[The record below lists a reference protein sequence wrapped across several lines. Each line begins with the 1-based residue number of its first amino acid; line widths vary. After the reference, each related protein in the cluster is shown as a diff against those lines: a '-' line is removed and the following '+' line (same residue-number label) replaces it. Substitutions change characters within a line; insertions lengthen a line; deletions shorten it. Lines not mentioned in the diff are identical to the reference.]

1 MALDQWSMSNT
12 RWRQLLN
19 WVNLRPEESERTL
32 FMFAFYTTTSI
43 GLVWLEACTIA
54 LFLETYGA
62 ENGLPWIYIAS
73 AAIGSGLGFLY
84 SRLQSLL
91 PLRWVIVLTGF
102 LIALPIFLFRL
113 GLNNL
118 SASGLG
124 MLTLAAVTIFLMR
137 LWLEAIYVLSDLNTS
152 ITANQLF
159 NIREIKRTFPLISS
173 GILVAD
179 VISGFSLT
187 FLIQLIGLKNVVVLA
202 ALMMVIGAIILLYLG
217 KAYRRSF
224 PDNRHRHP
232 DLRQSEFSHN
242 RQIRGPLQRYVV
254 LLVLF
259 FILAQVL
266 FLLIDFQFL
275 AQLQQRNTQEQI
287 AIFLGFFSGVLG
299 IFELSIQWLVSSRV
313 IERIGVFAAAQLL
326 PLSIAMIG
334 SIATIIASFSLK
346 SPLFISLVVLKFLD
360 ELFHY
365 TLFTGISP
373 VLFQPIPDTLRS
385 RIQSGVRGIAEPLST
400 GATGL
405 ALLGLVWF
413 SHNSALSHNLV
424 SWLFPAIV
432 FLAVVWL
439 ITISLLRTNYVGLLV
454 IGAERGQLSGDV
466 DLRALQQ
473 AVIEALEQPGTEAHK
488 RSCIELLIQLDPK
501 NVSSVLGPLL
511 IKLPPSLQRQILEAM
526 LAEAIQTQ
534 SRGAY
539 LNQVRQLIN
548 PPTPPEVRAVALR
561 YVWLT
566 ESDPDLDQLQPYLQ
580 PNEDPIVRGTA
591 ASLMLRRGTSIQ
603 KAEATNTLRLMLM
616 HREEQE
622 RIMGCRALAEAMYLQ
637 ALRVHIPKLL
647 QDESLRVRCALLDAI
662 AATHLEEYYP
672 SLLKGL
678 QYKSTRESAMRA
690 LVRLEDEAIP
700 MLVKLAEDHQKP
712 GLVKLYAWKTIGQ
725 IGSPE
730 ALNVLVSHLS
740 TNWGT
745 DRGRILKIL
754 LEMPN
759 DAGIEGTLER
769 IGRQGTEQLI
779 DQEML
784 FIAQL
789 SAAAI
794 DLQVGAINNLEEDL
808 LHRALRDLQTDAEDR
823 LFQLLKFLYPINT
836 IKAAAFNLQSSSRSS
851 RARGLEI
858 LDNTLDLAH
867 KRLLLSVFDR
877 PSDQETLP
885 NLSGLNSYQPLS
897 PQERL
902 RRLVSLRYF
911 LSDWALACCFHLARR
926 KRWGIAANHTLACLK
941 HPRGF
946 VREAVLAYLAEV
958 YPRILERVLPMLKT
972 DPDSLVAD
980 QVRKLTCEVHKK
992 S

>member
-1 MALDQWSMSNT
+1 
-12 RWRQLLN
+12 
-19 WVNLRPEESERTL
+19 
-32 FMFAFYTTTSI
+32 MFAFYTTTSI

-54 LFLETYGA
+54 LFLQTYGA

-84 SRLQSLL
+84 SRMQSLL
-91 PLRWVIVLTGF
+91 PLRWVIVVTGF

-113 GLNNL
+113 GLDNL
-118 SASGLG
+118 AASGIGVLS
-124 MLTLAAVTIFLMR
+124 LAAVTIFLMR

-187 FLIQLIGLKNVVVLA
+187 FLIQTIGLKNVLVLA
-202 ALMMVIGAIILLYLG
+202 ALMMIFGAIILFYLS

-232 DLRQSEFSHN
+232 DIRQSELSHN

-326 PLSIAMIG
+326 PLSIAVIG
-334 SIATIIASFSLK
+334 SITTIIAAFSLK
-346 SPLFISLVVLKFLD
+346 SPLFISLVLLKFLD

-365 TLFTGISP
+365 TLFAGISP
-373 VLFQPIPDTLRS
+373 VLFQPIPDALRS

-405 ALLGLVWF
+405 ALLGLIW
-413 SHNSALSHNLV
+413 LSRNPTLGSNLV
-424 SWLFPAIV
+424 SWLLPGII

-439 ITISLLRTNYVGLLV
+439 ITIWLLRTNYVGLLV

-473 AVIEALEQPGTEAHK
+473 AVIEALERPGTESHK
-488 RSCIELLIQLDPK
+488 RSCIELLSQLDPK

-511 IKLPPSLQRQILEAM
+511 IKLPPSLQRQSLEAI
-526 LAEAIQTQ
+526 LVGATQTQ
-534 SRGAY
+534 PSGAY

-548 PPTPPEVRAVALR
+548 PPSPPEVRSVALR

-566 ESDPDLDQLQPYLQ
+566 ETDPDLTQLRSYLQ
-580 PNEDPIVRGTA
+580 PSEDPIVRGTA
-591 ASLMLRRGTSIQ
+591 ASLMLRRGTSTE

-622 RIMGCRALAEAMYLQ
+622 RIMGCRALSEAMYLQ
-637 ALRVHIPKLL
+637 ALRVHIPNLL
-647 QDESLRVRCALLDAI
+647 QDESLQVRCALLDAI
-662 AATHLEEYYP
+662 AAAHLEEYYP

-678 QYKSTRESAMRA
+678 QYKSTREAAMRA

-700 MLVKLAEDHQKP
+700 MLVKLAEDRQKP
-712 GLVKLYAWKTIGQ
+712 ALARFHAWKTIGQ
-725 IGSPE
+725 IGSPT
-730 ALNVLVSHLS
+730 ALNVLVSHLAI
-740 TNWGT
+740 NWGT
-745 DRGRILKIL
+745 DRDRILRIL

-759 DAGIEGTLER
+759 DSGIEGTLER

-779 DQEML
+779 DQEIL

-794 DLQVGAINNLEEDL
+794 DLQVEASNNLEEDL
-808 LHRALRDLQTDAEDR
+808 LRRALRELQTDAEDR

-836 IKAAAFNLQSSSRSS
+836 IKAAAFNLQSPSRSS

-858 LDNTLDLAH
+858 LDNTLDLPH

-877 PSDQETLP
+877 PSDQETLH
-885 NLSGLNSYQPLS
+885 NLSGLTIYQALS

-902 RRLVSLRYF
+902 QRLVSLRHF

-926 KRWGIAANHTLACLK
+926 RQWRIATHHTLACLQ
-941 HPRGF
+941 HPTGF
-946 VREAVLAYLAEV
+946 IRESILTYLAEV
-958 YPRILERVLPMLKT
+958 YPRILEQVLPMFKA
-972 DPDSLVAD
+972 DPDPLVAS
-980 QVRKLTCEVHKK
+980 QVRKLTCEVQEK